1 MAEGTGL
8 RRAGAHQRGTRPHAR
23 PQEGPTPQTDT
34 ARHSPAPA
42 NTSLRVIPLGGV
54 GEVGKNCTLLQNGR
68 DLVLID
74 AGVSFPEDE
83 LLGIDLIIPD
93 TRYIKDHVDQLRG
106 IVITHGHEDHIG
118 ALAFVVASLE
128 SPTPIPIY
136 GSPLALGLAE
146 ARLVERNARHLV
158 DLRAVDPR
166 KWLRLGGLQIE
177 FIAVGHSIPDAYCVV
192 IHSPVGP
199 VIYTGDWKFAGMPE
213 TSVARLKALGDEGVT
228 ALLADCVRIESP
240 GRTGP
245 ESVVTESIKEI
256 LKRAPGRVIV
266 TTFASNIDR
275 VANVVNSAHLL
286 GRASV
291 LVGRSIERNLSVAHE
306 LGYIDVPEGSII
318 RADDMKRWRPE
329 QLVLITTGS
338 QGEPAAALS
347 RIAAGE
353 HRQIRIMVGDTVVM
367 AATPVPGNEETVS
380 RTIDNL
386 FRAGAD
392 VLYPSV
398 TPNIHVSGHAAKEE
412 HRELL
417 GLVRPR
423 YAAPFHGEYRMM
435 IHFKRLAMELG
446 IAEENI
452 LLPSLGD
459 IIDLGVQRARIHGEV
474 PHGSIL
480 VDGLTVGKV
489 NSVVLRDRRTLAADG
504 LVIAAVAVERS
515 TGRPISTPEI
525 IARGLPQEIDD
536 LLIGAQERVLR
547 VLQRQRRGE
556 VEYRLLGDLIK
567 EAIGTYV
574 QQQIG
579 LRPMVL
585 PIITEV

>member
-8 RRAGAHQRGTRPHAR
+8 RRAGAHQRGTRPQAR

-54 GEVGKNCTLLQNGR
+54 GEVGKNCTLLQYGR

-74 AGVSFPEDE
+74 AGVAFPEDE

-199 VIYTGDWKFAGMPE
+199 VIYTGDWKFAGMPDS
-213 TSVARLKALGDEGVT
+213 SVARLKALGDEGVT

-435 IHFKRLAMELG
+435 IHFKRLAMESG

-536 LLIGAQERVLR
+536 LLTGAQERVLR